1 MARNILVTLELDQSK
16 FVKGAL
22 DGTAAAEDL
31 EKAIKGL
38 NDEAKKNEPLRDLG
52 RAMQDATES
61 THQLRSGV
69 DDVVEQLNLFGDAG
83 ASLVAEINKIP
94 DPMQRIAAA
103 QELMARKAEL
113 VNNKY
118 TQLNN
123 TFINGKNALA
133 VQYGGIENLNSHLG
147 DLAQSIDSIRDPQLR
162 LQTLQQSA
170 ASMNGKVATTL
181 NGLRDSFTAAH
192 TRAAAFV
199 GGAENLA
206 VILGGVG
213 IAAGAVAFVVGGALK
228 LAFERASEGL
238 KLYIEKNKEAKRF
251 QDFLAKGT
259 EDASIELGKS
269 VNKVSQDYQATA
281 NEAERFTDRWLGG
294 FSRLA
299 QGQSTW
305 AAEFKHLYGVEVPGA
320 IAPAGNAVVDFGN
333 GLLDL
338 AIHHRKVFGV
348 LDATAARTRAAQ
360 GGFNRLT
367 DTVKGQT
374 AAVTALGGAYR
385 YLGSQLDEAARKA
398 QAATP
403 YLDQLTAKDLTAQ
416 SAALGLPEK
425 TGPSLKERRIS
436 ARDAASARI
445 FGGQPSSA
453 LSYSTD
459 IAGREGQATS
469 AAARFTQGADSLVT
483 GLANIGGASSQ
494 AASPISTYEAA
505 VNGAEASTKKWEE
518 TIQGM
523 SGTMVGFAGSF
534 VSASAQ
540 IAVAMAG
547 QGGAWRAWQQAGLQ
561 AIAGVA
567 DYYANL
573 LIGIGTGELFI
584 NPGLS
589 AAAFAGALILKG
601 LSGALAGASDKIGSK
616 GEKSGGKSSTR
627 STTRDALPA
636 QRPAEPREQTI
647 VLEIDGNRVGEALI
661 SPLQRLGRAGRLLIP
676 ASTR

>member
-1 MARNILVTLELDQSK
+1 MARNILVTLDLDQSK

-103 QELMARKAEL
+103 QELMARKSEL
-113 VNNKY
+113 VNNKF
-118 TQLNN
+118 TQMNN

-133 VQYGGIENLNSHLG
+133 VQYGGIENLNAHLG

-170 ASMNGKVATTL
+170 TSMNGKVATSL
-181 NGLRDSFTAAH
+181 NGLRDGFTALH

-206 VILGGVG
+206 LILGGVG

-228 LAFERASEGL
+228 LAFDRASEGL

-259 EDASIELGKS
+259 EDASIDLGKS
-269 VNKVSQDYQATA
+269 VAKVSQDYEATA

-305 AAEFKHLYGVEVPGA
+305 AAEFKNLYGVEVPGA
-320 IAPAGNAVVDFGN
+320 IAPAGNAVVVFGN

-338 AIHHRKVFGV
+338 ATHHQKMLQV
-348 LDATAARTRAAQ
+348 LDTTATRTRAAQ

-374 AAVTALGGAYR
+374 TAVTALGGAYL
-385 YLGSQLDEAARKA
+385 YLGNQLDEAARKA
-398 QAATP
+398 STATP
-403 YLDQLTAKDLTAQ
+403 YLDQLQAKDLTGQ

-425 TGPSLKERRIS
+425 KAGPSLKERRIS

-469 AAARFTQGADSLVT
+469 AAARFTEGADSLVT

-494 AASPISTYEAA
+494 AASPVSTYEAA
-505 VNGAEASTKKWEE
+505 VNGAEAATKKWEE

-589 AAAFAGALILKG
+589 AAAFAGAVILKG
-601 LSGALAGASDKIGSK
+601 LSGALAGASDKVGKK
-616 GEKSGGKSSTR
+616 GEKAGGQSSTR
-627 STTRDALPA
+627 ATTRDALPA
-636 QRPAEPREQTI
+636 RRPGESREQTI
-647 VLEIDGNRVGEALI
+647 VLEIDGNRVGEAI
-661 SPLQRLGRAGRLLIP
+661 INPLQRLSRSGRLRF
-676 ASTR
+676 ST